1 MKDDLKEIL
10 DYNSE
15 TGVFTWLKKVS
26 KYSNIKIGSVA
37 GSSDVHGYYRIMVNG
52 KIYKAHRLA
61 WLYVYGEWPKNYIDH
76 INGNPSDNRIENLR
90 DVTRRQNQQNQKIH
104 RQGHLVGVSYSKP
117 HKKWKSQIA
126 INGRRKFLGLFETKE
141 QAHEVY
147 MKELEKL
154 K

>member
-1 MKDDLKEIL
+1 MKDDLKDIL
-10 DYNSE
+10 DYIPE
-15 TGVFTWLKKVS
+15 TGVFTWKIS
-26 KYSNIKIGSVA
+26 KQNIKIGEVA
-37 GSSDVHGYYRIMVNG
+37 GSKNNRGYISIKING
-52 KIYKAHRLA
+52 KRYKSHRLA
-61 WLYVYGEWPKNYIDH
+61 WLYIYGEFPKNEIDH
-76 INGNPSDNRIENLR
+76 INGIRDDNRIENLR
-90 DVTRRQNQQNQKIH
+90 EVTHRQNQQNQKIH